1 MALETKCQENA
12 RAIAQQMKNSGGSG
26 SDVTVTQVL
35 TSGTKIAT
43 IKVDDD
49 STDLYC
55 ETVPATPEAD
65 DIAYD
70 NTDSGLTATNVQD
83 AIDEIAQGGSGGT
96 GSYSLIWTNPDLTAG
111 IDSTTPISIT
121 GADTYSTFVFE
132 IIANS
137 NYADKGIMT
146 TVGNLGSTPNQVGVF
161 GNSNNLPAY
170 FYRTFTTTSTSLIL
184 SAPYKKEL
192 GGWSDTSDVNTN
204 YIPVKIY
211 GLK

>member
-1 MALETKCQENA
+1 MLETKCQENA
-12 RAIAQQMKNSGGSG
+12 RAIAQQMKNSGGGSG
-26 SDVTVTQVL
+26 SEVTVTQVL
-35 TSGTKIAT
+35 ASGTKIAT

-83 AIDEIAQGGSGGT
+83 AIDEIAQGGGG
-96 GSYSLIWTNPDLTAG
+96 GSASYDLIWTNPDISVG

-121 GADTYSTFVFE
+121 DADKYSTFIFE

-137 NYADKGIMT
+137 NYANKSIMT
-146 TVGNLGSTPNQVGVF
+146 IAGNLGSTPNQVGVY

-170 FYRTFTTTSTSLIL
+170 FYRTFTTTSTSLIM